1 LIKKITLLFFII
13 SFQFAILQSQVLRRP
28 VAAVYTSMGAYSL
41 HHNDVF
47 SFTSNTAALSQEKS
61 FTAGV
66 YGERRFLLNELNNYS
81 LVTAMPTQSGNF
93 GIHALYSG
101 FTGYNETR
109 LGLGYAR
116 SLGKKID
123 IGARFNYYGISI
135 AGYGNA
141 SAVGFEIGTIWH
153 ITDKIHTGLQI
164 SNPVGAK
171 FGKDLKE
178 KISSVYSFGIG
189 YDASEKFL
197 VSAEIIKEEDQSV
210 NINTGLQ
217 YRIMNQLLVRAGIS
231 SATSS
236 VWGGVGLS
244 WGAFRLDVTTSY
256 HPDLGIT
263 PGLLILYKL
272 KKKEN

>member
-1 LIKKITLLFFII
+1 
-13 SFQFAILQSQVLRRP
+13 
-28 VAAVYTSMGAYSL
+28 MGAYSL

-47 SFTSNTAALSQEKS
+47 SFTSNTAALSQVKS
-61 FTAGV
+61 FSAGV

-81 LVTAMPTQSGNF
+81 LATGIPTHSGNF
-93 GIHALYSG
+93 GMHASYSG
-101 FTGYNETR
+101 FTGFNETL
-109 LGLGYAR
+109 LGLAYAR

-123 IGARFNYYGISI
+123 IGTRFNYYGISI

-141 SAVGFEIGTIWH
+141 SAIGFEIGTIWH
-153 ITDKIHTGLQI
+153 ITEKIHTGLQI

-171 FGKDLKE
+171 FGKDQQE
-178 KISSVYSFGIG
+178 KMSSVYSFGIG

-197 VSAEIIKEEDQSV
+197 VSAEIIKEEDRPV
-210 NINTGLQ
+210 NINAGFQ
-217 YRIMNQLLVRAGIS
+217 YSIMYQLMVRAGIS

-244 WGAFRLDVTTSY
+244 WGAFRIDLATSY

-263 PGLLILYKL
+263 PGLLILYHL
-272 KKKEN
+272 KKKDN